1 MCSWPFS
8 VEVCLGTGED
18 HSEGEGFDEWT
29 ERDWSMNG
37 FVVPTKEFMK
47 LWEVVDGH
55 C

>member
-1 MCSWPFS
+1 MKIIQK
-8 VEVCLGTGED
+8 VRGLN
-18 HSEGEGFDEWT
+18 EWT

-37 FVVPTKEFMK
+37 FVVAAKELMK